1 MVVEVDGSGV
11 DMKNISVNFVFVTA
25 DRYTTLALR
34 SSSQFKMENREKK
47 NPE

>member
-1 MVVEVDGSGV
+1 MEVDDI
-11 DMKNISVNFVFVTA
+11 DMKKLSVNFVLVTA

-47 NPE
+47 NPA